1 MQDMT
6 RQLGLPRLE
15 IVPSNFKGRVEVSL
29 SGEHRVM
36 ATDIKTALDK
46 MDLWLFGYSA
56 CYTNEP
62 RTDRDGTVFEDQCD
76 MVENYCNEILA
87 SGGKGGPNDHVV
99 LVQALLAL
107 RKEIRDGNL

>member
-15 IVPSNFKGRVEVSL
+15 MVPSNFKGRIEVSL
-29 SGEHRVM
+29 AGEHRVM
-36 ATDIKTALDK
+36 AESLNEAMNK
-46 MDLWLFGYSA
+46 MDTWLSGYSA
-56 CYTNEP
+56 CYTKED
-62 RTDRDGTVFEDQCD
+62 TQDRQCD

-99 LVQALLAL
+99 LVKALLAL
-107 RKEIRDGNL
+107 REELQDGNL